1 MSEILQKAKKYTIR
15 LIILVAVVGILM
27 LSFFYFGTYGEG
39 DRVGKVMKISEKG
52 VMFKT
57 FEGQIN
63 MEGFGA
69 VKSDNI
75 FSQTFEFSVESGRED
90 IITTLKAAMNDGNR
104 VNIHYI
110 ERYWQIPWRGESK
123 HFVRGV
129 KILKN

>member
-1 MSEILQKAKKYTIR
+1 MSEFLKKAKKFTLRFIVVLTI
-15 LIILVAVVGILM
+15 LGILV
-27 LSFFYFGTYGEG
+27 LSFFYFGTYGKG

-69 VKSDNI
+69 VKSENM
-75 FSQTFEFSVESGRED
+75 FSQTFEFSVESDRED
-90 IITTLKAAMNDGNR
+90 IITSLKSAMNDGKR
-104 VNIHYI
+104 VNIYYI

-123 HFVRGV
+123 HFVREV
-129 KILKN
+129 KILDN